1 MEDYGLALK
10 LLRIHFK
17 YTQREIAEKVGV
29 SHHALSKWENGVNQL
44 DIHALRTIC
53 ALYNIKTEDFFRI
66 ASGEPIEKVF
76 QEKAEINKNKIDKN
90 TRRNL
95 MDCKKCGTPAV
106 DGAVYCHNCGERVD
120 GKKACPICGDL
131 NEQEYKYCIYC
142 GARIDGKA
150 VCKTCGAE
158 HEGTFCPQCG
168 EKSAQTKPSKK
179 CNAKVHNGDTYKG
192 VMRIV
197 TLSLGLFAALTA
209 FIFMFFINFE
219 GGEKSIFYYFGDS
232 FKDMKGVKAEYVAQ
246 GGGFK
251 GAVYALMYFETIF
264 GCIIAAATLISVA
277 TFFGLTVWRSVR
289 ALCGKETRSP
299 MNMVLWT
306 AFSYILGAALL
317 YPFGAGSSM
326 GIKIDYNGATMA
338 GLIICFV
345 TLVLM
350 VACVLVTDF
359 EKFKQRAFVVRVIRN
374 GICIVV
380 GLVAF
385 FMVRNV
391 GMKALVRVS
400 YQSVDVSGT
409 PGVIGAFFLGMFGV
423 AYSGNAK
430 LNFEMNMISVFGI
443 IGTTLALVAI
453 VFALLTVFRSVRSLL
468 GENRKT
474 DIVSPI
480 VSAVLSIGVLIC
492 CILIWKEAKLIVST
506 TKSNY
511 TSGIGIKAKY
521 ALSIL
526 AIVFTVI
533 NLGVAIANKIVAK
546 KHEEIDGE

>member
-29 SHHALSKWENGVNQL
+29 SHHALSKWENGVNQP

-66 ASGEPIEKVF
+66 ASGEPIENVF
-76 QEKAEINKNKIDKN
+76 QGKIEITKNKTDKN
-90 TRRNL
+90 TRRYF

-120 GKKACPICGDL
+120 GKKSCPICGDL

-142 GARIDGKA
+142 GARIDGKS
-150 VCKTCGAE
+150 VCKTCGVE
-158 HEGTFCPQCG
+158 HDGTFCPQCG

-179 CNAKVHNGDTYKG
+179 CKAKVHNLDTYKG
-192 VMRIV
+192 IMRIV
-197 TLSLGLFAALTA
+197 TLSLGMFAAFTA
-209 FIFMFFINFE
+209 FIFMFFIGFE

-232 FKDMKGVKAEYVAQ
+232 FREMKGVKAEYVAE

-251 GAVYALMYFETIF
+251 GAVYALMYFETII
-264 GCIIAAATLISVA
+264 GCIIAVAILVSVA

-289 ALCGKETRSP
+289 ALCGKETPSP

-306 AFSYILGAALL
+306 VFSYILGAALL
-317 YPFGAGSSM
+317 YPFGAGKSM

-345 TLVLM
+345 TLVFI

-359 EKFKQRAFVVRVIRN
+359 EKFKQRTFIIRVVRN
-374 GICIVV
+374 GICVVV

-391 GMKALVRVS
+391 GMKILVDTA
-400 YQSVDVSGT
+400 YIDVDVSGT
-409 PGVIGAFFLGMFGV
+409 PGVISALLLGMFGV
-423 AYSGNAK
+423 VYSGNSK

-443 IGTTLALVAI
+443 IGTILALVAI
-453 VFALLTVFRSVRSLL
+453 VFALLTVFRNVRSLL

-492 CILIWKEAKLIVST
+492 CILIWKEASLIAKT
-506 TKSNY
+506 TKPVY
-511 TSGIGIKAKY
+511 VTSLKAKY

-533 NLGVAIANKIVAK
+533 NLGVAIADKIVAK
-546 KHEEIDGE
+546 KYEEYTEEQ